1 MEGAELRETATT
13 LRKHWAWQCLSQIE
27 SSGEGI
33 LAAGELRCVVVES
46 CRGVI
51 DAVRRLLVRA
61 GASAGEGA
69 K

>member
-13 LRKHWAWQCLSQIE
+13 LRIGPGKEVRHDESDEKIE

-33 LAAGELRCVVVES
+33 LAAGELRCVVVEG

-51 DAVRRLLVRA
+51 DAVRDLLVRA
-61 GASAGEGA
+61 GASA
-69 K
+69 